1 MQLSLLASDIQEFI
15 TASLQA
21 NISKLALS
29 KNPFP
34 EVDWKEIINQI
45 VSKKKSNQKL
55 PTWFVTEGIYYP
67 ASISIEQTS
76 SEITAKYKSE
86 LISGNYLIDL
96 TGGFGVD
103 DYYFSKKFEQVI
115 HCEKNTVLSEIVQH
129 NYGVMNV
136 KNITCLAQNSTDVLG
151 QSDKKFDWIYIDP
164 SRRSDVKGKVFLLK
178 DCLPNVP
185 ENLKFYFSKSN
196 SILIKTAPIL
206 DITAGCMELENIK
219 AIHIVAVDNEVKE
232 LLWLL
237 EKDYSGEIEIHSVN
251 IQKEKTDINTFILGE
266 HSPANF
272 SLPQDFLYEPN
283 APLLKSGGVD
293 YLCDALHISKLHPH
307 SHLFTHLELVDF
319 PGRRFIINEVIPFK
333 KENLKKQFECK
344 KMNITTRNFPLS
356 VEEIRKKYKIADGGT
371 VYAFFTTNINDE
383 KIVLLCTKI

>member
-15 TASLQA
+15 TASLQV

-55 PTWFVTEGIYYP
+55 PTWFATEGIYYP

-129 NYGVMNV
+129 NYGVMKV
-136 KNITCLAQNSTDVLG
+136 KNITCLAQNSTDV
-151 QSDKKFDWIYIDP
+151 
-164 SRRSDVKGKVFLLK
+164 
-178 DCLPNVP
+178 
-185 ENLKFYFSKSN
+185 
-196 SILIKTAPIL
+196 
-206 DITAGCMELENIK
+206 
-219 AIHIVAVDNEVKE
+219 
-232 LLWLL
+232 
-237 EKDYSGEIEIHSVN
+237 
-251 IQKEKTDINTFILGE
+251 
-266 HSPANF
+266 
-272 SLPQDFLYEPN
+272 
-283 APLLKSGGVD
+283 
-293 YLCDALHISKLHPH
+293 
-307 SHLFTHLELVDF
+307 
-319 PGRRFIINEVIPFK
+319 
-333 KENLKKQFECK
+333 
-344 KMNITTRNFPLS
+344 
-356 VEEIRKKYKIADGGT
+356 
-371 VYAFFTTNINDE
+371 
-383 KIVLLCTKI
+383 

>member
-15 TASLQA
+15 TASLQV

-55 PTWFVTEGIYYP
+55 PTWFATEGIYYP

-86 LISGNYLIDL
+86 LISGTSLIDL

-115 HCEKNTVLSEIVQH
+115 HCEKNTTLSEIVQH

-151 QSDKKFDWIYIDP
+151 QSDKKFDLIYIDP

-206 DITAGCMELENIK
+206 DITAGCMELKNIK

-237 EKDYSGEIEIHSVN
+237 EKDYSGEIEIHAVN
-251 IQKEKTDINTFILGE
+251 IQKEKTDTNTFILGE

-307 SHLFTHLELVDF
+307 SHLFTHLELIDF
-319 PGRRFIINEVIPFK
+319 PGRRFIINEVLPFK
-333 KENLKKQFECK
+333 KENLKKQFEGK

>member
-1 MQLSLLASDIQEFI
+1 MQLSLLSAEIQEFI
-15 TASLQA
+15 NSSLQA

-45 VSKKKSNQKL
+45 VSKNKSRHKL
-55 PTWFVTEGIYYP
+55 PTWFNTENIYYP

-76 SEITAKYKSE
+76 SETTAKYKSE
-86 LISGNYLIDL
+86 LISGSSMIDL

-103 DYYFSKKFEQVI
+103 DYYFSKKFEHVI
-115 HCEKNTVLSEIVQH
+115 HCEKNAALSEMVQH
-129 NYGVMNV
+129 NYDVLKVN
-136 KNITCLAQNSTDVLG
+136 NITCLAQNSTEVIE
-151 QSDKKFDWIYIDP
+151 QSENAFDWIYIDP

-185 ENLKFYFSKSN
+185 ENLSLYFSKSQ

-219 AIHIVAVDNEVKE
+219 AIHIVAIENEVKE
-232 LLWLL
+232 ILWLL
-237 EKDYSGEIEIHSVN
+237 EKGYDAEIELFAVN
-251 IQKEKTDINTFILGE
+251 IQKKKTDCNAFILGE
-266 HSPANF
+266 HTPARF

-293 YLCDALHISKLHPH
+293 YLCDELHITKLHPN
-307 SHLFTHLELVDF
+307 SHLFTHSELVDF
-319 PGRRFIINEVIPFK
+319 PGRRFSINEVIPFK
-333 KENLKKQFECK
+333 KENLKKQLEGK
-344 KMNITTRNFPLS
+344 KMNITIRNFPLT

-371 VYAFFTTNINDE
+371 VYAFFTTNINNE
-383 KIVLLCTKI
+383 KIVLICTKI

>member
-1 MQLSLLASDIQEFI
+1 MQLSLFATHIQEFI
-15 TASLQA
+15 NSSLQA

-45 VSKKKSNQKL
+45 VSKNKSQHKL
-55 PTWFVTEGIYYP
+55 PTWFNTENIYYP

-76 SEITAKYKSE
+76 SETTAKYKSD
-86 LISGNYLIDL
+86 LISGTSLIDL

-115 HCEKNTVLSEIVQH
+115 HCEKNTTLSEIVQH

-136 KNITCLAQNSTDVLG
+136 KNITCLAKNSTDVLG
-151 QSDKKFDWIYIDP
+151 QSDKKFNWIYIDP

-185 ENLKFYFSKSN
+185 ENLEFYFTKSN

-206 DITAGCMELENIK
+206 DITAGCIELENIK
-219 AIHIVAVDNEVKE
+219 AIHIVAIDNEVKE
-232 LLWLL
+232 LLWIL
-237 EKDYSGEIEIHSVN
+237 EKDYSGKIEIQAIN
-251 IQKEKTDINTFILGE
+251 IQKEKTDTNTFMLGE

-272 SLPQDFLYEPN
+272 GLPKQFLYEPN
-283 APLLKSGGVD
+283 ASLLKSGGVD
-293 YLCDALHISKLHPH
+293 YLCDALHISKLHSH

-333 KENLKKQFECK
+333 KENLKKQLEGK
-344 KMNITTRNFPLS
+344 KMNVTTRNFPLT